1 MQLLL
6 SGVDVADSGGLSVW
20 KEAESNR
27 AGLSLPTQTSNG
39 EKPPSV
45 HQKCFHH
52 LCLKV
57 T

>member
-6 SGVDVADSGGLSVW
+6 SGVDMADSGGLSVW